1 MPAAP
6 QPPPAPSKPFDE
18 RVPENIAGM
27 LCYPLGWVGGLIL
40 LVIDKRPFVRYHAAQ
55 SVMVFASLSLL
66 LLVLGGFFLAS
77 FVPGG
82 ATLWSILRRVVE
94 LTWLAAAIVLMLK
107 AYSGERYR
115 VPFAA
120 TYADR
125 AARTKE

>member
-1 MPAAP
+1 
-6 QPPPAPSKPFDE
+6 
-18 RVPENIAGM
+18 VPEKIAGM

-55 SVMVFASLSLL
+55 SVVVFAGLSLL

-82 ATLWSILRRVVE
+82 TALWSILRRVVE
-94 LTWLAAAIVLMLK
+94 LTWMAAAIILMLK